1 MHALRRRDARR
12 RAAARDRGRWPR
24 DCERAHESAARWNAD
39 ASPLRPS
46 GEHTRCVNIFLSM
59 KAKILKKFEDEV
71 ALLEREL
78 KTELPREIQ
87 RARELGDLR
96 ENAEYHA
103 AKDRQTIVN
112 SRIAMLKKRIAE
124 IAIMNLDKIP
134 HDKAAFG
141 STVHLNEDNGER
153 VIYQLVMPEEADA
166 AKGLISTSSPIG
178 RAIVGKTEGDAIKV
192 VTPNGTRRFEIVK
205 LVTIHDEA

>member
-1 MHALRRRDARR
+1 
-12 RAAARDRGRWPR
+12 
-24 DCERAHESAARWNAD
+24 
-39 ASPLRPS
+39 
-46 GEHTRCVNIFLSM
+46 M

-71 ALLEREL
+71 AVLEREL
-78 KTELPREIQ
+78 KTELPKEIQ

-141 STVHLNEDNGER
+141 STVHLTEDNGER

-178 RAIVGKTEGDAIKV
+178 RAIVGKTEGDEIKV
-192 VTPNGTRRFEIVK
+192 VTPNGTRQFEIVK

>member
-1 MHALRRRDARR
+1 
-12 RAAARDRGRWPR
+12 
-24 DCERAHESAARWNAD
+24 
-39 ASPLRPS
+39 
-46 GEHTRCVNIFLSM
+46 M
-59 KAKILKKFEDEV
+59 KARILKKFEDEV

-78 KTELPREIQ
+78 KTELPKEIQ

-112 SRIAMLKKRIAE
+112 SRIGMLKKRISE

-134 HDKAAFG
+134 HDRAAFG
-141 STVHLNEDNGER
+141 STVHLLEDNGETL
-153 VIYQLVMPEEADA
+153 VYQLVMPEEADA

-178 RAIVGKTEGDAIKV
+178 RAIVGKTEGDEIKV
-192 VTPNGTRRFEIVK
+192 TTPNGTRQFEITK

>member
-1 MHALRRRDARR
+1 
-12 RAAARDRGRWPR
+12 
-24 DCERAHESAARWNAD
+24 
-39 ASPLRPS
+39 
-46 GEHTRCVNIFLSM
+46 M

-71 ALLEREL
+71 AVLEREL

-141 STVHLNEDNGER
+141 STVHLDEDNGER

-178 RAIVGKTEGDAIKV
+178 RAIVGKTEGDEIKV
-192 VTPNGTRRFEIVK
+192 VTPNGTRQFEIVK

>member
-1 MHALRRRDARR
+1 
-12 RAAARDRGRWPR
+12 
-24 DCERAHESAARWNAD
+24 
-39 ASPLRPS
+39 
-46 GEHTRCVNIFLSM
+46 M

-71 ALLEREL
+71 AILEREL

-141 STVHLNEDNGER
+141 STVHLDEDNGER

-178 RAIVGKTEGDAIKV
+178 RAIVGKTEGDEIKV